1 MRYLRVNDGLLLRA
15 ARPRL
20 MMEVFLSKSPKEM
33 QERADASFKRKE
45 IQAREATKAMIDYEA
60 ANVAEREKTARLK
73 AQRLAKEAADR
84 VTAAA
89 EAGTAKIKAVAKKAA
104 PKKAKGKG

>member
-1 MRYLRVNDGLLLRA
+1 
-15 ARPRL
+15 
-20 MMEVFLSKSPKEM
+20 MMEVFLPKNPKEM

-84 VTAAA
+84 AVALA
-89 EAGTAKIKAVAKKAA
+89 EAGTAKIKAVVAKKAA